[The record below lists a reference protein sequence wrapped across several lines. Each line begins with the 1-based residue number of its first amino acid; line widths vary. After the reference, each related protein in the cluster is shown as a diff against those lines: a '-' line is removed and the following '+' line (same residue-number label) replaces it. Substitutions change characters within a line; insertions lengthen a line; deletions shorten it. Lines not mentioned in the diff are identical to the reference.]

1 MRVELAAARYKYV
14 THVKHIIHRR
24 HTKKEDNAHK
34 HNLLNVSDHVV
45 IMHFPK
51 TGGTSLRTFATTA
64 ARSLGTPL
72 QVAYDS
78 DPNGRPGLPSFD
90 PARSGAVRGVAC
102 CAFEWPSLRRKN
114 PGGQFILFQSIV
126 SIANMP
132 LLHLTALPIAFY

>member
-90 PARSGAVRGVAC
+90 PARPGAVRGVAC
-102 CAFEWPSLRRKN
+102 
-114 PGGQFILFQSIV
+114 
-126 SIANMP
+126 
-132 LLHLTALPIAFY
+132 LPPRLP